1 MQCVK
6 ATQPNPHWS
15 ERDSH
20 LATIPIGLY
29 AQGAPGSMKRS
40 DWGPSGEAQLEQ
52 MTAACCPIA
61 EAHSECYQ
69 RFAWYPRRRLRGTRQ
84 WPRTGRRRYSAGAE
98 VAVSCGAALSWTLSL
113 NTCDLTSVTAC
124 SPTSMPRR
132 PRRAIAGGAGDLTL
146 TSPYTTPTATPR
158 ITEAR

>member
-20 LATIPIGLY
+20 LATIPLGLY

-40 DWGPSGEAQLEQ
+40 DWGPSGKAQLEQ

-69 RFAWYPRRRLRGTRQ
+69 RFALVPETQ
-84 WPRTGRRRYSAGAE
+84 AE
-98 VAVSCGAALSWTLSL
+98 
-113 NTCDLTSVTAC
+113 
-124 SPTSMPRR
+124 R
-132 PRRAIAGGAGDLTL
+132 
-146 TSPYTTPTATPR
+146 YTTMVTHWATR
-158 ITEAR
+158 LFGGI